1 MYKDYIWENFMS
13 REDSLLVNCL
23 CIRIARNTICTLK
36 AMIIFVCIQANFL
49 NRDLYVEVNL

>member
-36 AMIIFVCIQANFL
+36 DYF
-49 NRDLYVEVNL
+49 RLYTGQLFEPRLIC